1 MSLSRKWHDLVSIS
15 ERLLW
20 MCLDRA
26 MNRRR
31 DDSESTTVVVQLR
44 RAVMVQDGQWKR
56 KGGQRKVFKVDSKF
70 GD

>member
-1 MSLSRKWHDLVSIS
+1 
-15 ERLLW
+15 

-44 RAVMVQDGQWKR
+44 RAVMVQDGQWKQ
-56 KGGQRKVFKVDSKF
+56 KGGQWKVFKVDSKF